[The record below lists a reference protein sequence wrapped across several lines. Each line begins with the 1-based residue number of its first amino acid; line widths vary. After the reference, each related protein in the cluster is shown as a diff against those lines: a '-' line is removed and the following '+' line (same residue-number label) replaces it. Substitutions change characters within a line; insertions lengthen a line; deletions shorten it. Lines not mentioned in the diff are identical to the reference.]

1 MQLWDKLA
9 EYAKNFSSYRTTM
22 DFGDV
27 AEILIIAVLLYYTL
41 VWMKTTRAWILLKG
55 LIVILAFLLLAYFF
69 RMTTILWMA
78 QNVLGFAVTA
88 LIVVLQPELRKA
100 LEELGK
106 KNIISSVLPFDNS
119 HRVNEEF
126 SEKTINEI
134 TKACVEMGKVRTGAL
149 IVIEQKVSLRDY
161 ERTGI
166 DVDGIVTSQLLINI
180 FEHNTPL
187 HDGAVIIQGNR
198 VVSATCYLPLSDN
211 LGLSKELGTRHRAG
225 VGISEI
231 TDSLTIIVSEETGK
245 ISVAYEGE
253 LERNLDADSLR
264 DRMHKILNNPVE
276 EHKNLRIWKGRSRD
290 KKMKKLLTRNLGLK
304 LASLLLAFVLW
315 FLVAQI
321 YDPKDTVTFNNIQ
334 VRLINT
340 ELLDE
345 EGKVYEVLDN
355 SNLVRVT
362 VTGPQS
368 IVKSELRRSDIVA
381 EADMSKLT
389 DINTIAIT
397 YYCENISND
406 SVEIKGNHD
415 SVRLNVED
423 KTSKW
428 IKLESNTIGD
438 VASGYMIGNVTLD
451 QTNIEVTGPK
461 SAISQVDHAGVD
473 INVTDSTTSLSANVD
488 IKLYDADDNELVLES
503 VKKNVDSAYM
513 TVEVLATKEVPVEIE
528 YMGVPEDGYMA
539 TGEVESSVPTVRI
552 AGTVSTLVGISA
564 ITVPEDRMNI
574 TGQSDNL
581 VDIINLKEYL
591 PANVRLADKSF
602 DGKITATV
610 YIEPIVSKDLT
621 VAAENIS
628 VTGVPD
634 GMEAEI
640 TSTAEEYNITVSG
653 LSRDVSILHDSSV
666 TGILNLTQWME
677 DNGVEELTPGTYTIP
692 VTFNLTEDITVTPD
706 INIHIR
712 LKNADADNQ

>member
-1 MQLWDKLA
+1 
-9 EYAKNFSSYRTTM
+9 
-22 DFGDV
+22 
-27 AEILIIAVLLYYTL
+27 
-41 VWMKTTRAWILLKG
+41 
-55 LIVILAFLLLAYFF
+55 
-69 RMTTILWMA
+69 
-78 QNVLGFAVTA
+78 
-88 LIVVLQPELRKA
+88 
-100 LEELGK
+100 
-106 KNIISSVLPFDNS
+106 
-119 HRVNEEF
+119 
-126 SEKTINEI
+126 
-134 TKACVEMGKVRTGAL
+134 
-149 IVIEQKVSLRDY
+149 
-161 ERTGI
+161 
-166 DVDGIVTSQLLINI
+166 
-180 FEHNTPL
+180 
-187 HDGAVIIQGNR
+187 
-198 VVSATCYLPLSDN
+198 
-211 LGLSKELGTRHRAG
+211 
-225 VGISEI
+225 
-231 TDSLTIIVSEETGK
+231 
-245 ISVAYEGE
+245 
-253 LERNLDADSLR
+253 
-264 DRMHKILNNPVE
+264 
-276 EHKNLRIWKGRSRD
+276 
-290 KKMKKLLTRNLGLK
+290 MKKLLTRNLGLK

-428 IKLESNTIGD
+428 IKLESNTMGD

-503 VKKNVDSAYM
+503 VKKNVDSTYM

-692 VTFNLTEDITVTPD
+692 VTFNLAEDITVVPD

-712 LKNADADNQ
+712 LKNADTDNQ

>member
-1 MQLWDKLA
+1 
-9 EYAKNFSSYRTTM
+9 
-22 DFGDV
+22 
-27 AEILIIAVLLYYTL
+27 
-41 VWMKTTRAWILLKG
+41 
-55 LIVILAFLLLAYFF
+55 
-69 RMTTILWMA
+69 
-78 QNVLGFAVTA
+78 
-88 LIVVLQPELRKA
+88 
-100 LEELGK
+100 
-106 KNIISSVLPFDNS
+106 
-119 HRVNEEF
+119 
-126 SEKTINEI
+126 
-134 TKACVEMGKVRTGAL
+134 
-149 IVIEQKVSLRDY
+149 
-161 ERTGI
+161 
-166 DVDGIVTSQLLINI
+166 
-180 FEHNTPL
+180 
-187 HDGAVIIQGNR
+187 
-198 VVSATCYLPLSDN
+198 
-211 LGLSKELGTRHRAG
+211 
-225 VGISEI
+225 
-231 TDSLTIIVSEETGK
+231 
-245 ISVAYEGE
+245 
-253 LERNLDADSLR
+253 
-264 DRMHKILNNPVE
+264 
-276 EHKNLRIWKGRSRD
+276 
-290 KKMKKLLTRNLGLK
+290 MKKALTRNLGLK
-304 LASLLLAFVLW
+304 LASLVLAFVLW

-397 YYCENISND
+397 YYCENVSND

-428 IKLESNTIGD
+428 IKLESNTIGE
-438 VASGYMIGNVTLD
+438 VASGYLIGNVTLD

-473 INVTDSTTSLSANVD
+473 INVTDSTSSLSANVD
-488 IKLYDADDNELVLES
+488 IKLYDTDGNELTLES
-503 VKKNVDSAYM
+503 VKKNVNSAHM

-552 AGTVSTLVGISA
+552 AGTASALVGISA

-574 TGQSDNL
+574 TGQSGDL

-591 PANVRLADKSF
+591 PSNVRLANKSF

-610 YIEPIVSKDLT
+610 YIEPIDTKDLT
-621 VAAENIS
+621 IPADNIS
-628 VTGVPD
+628 ITGVPD
-634 GMEAEI
+634 GMEAEV

-653 LSRDVSILHDSSV
+653 LTRDVSILRDSSV
-666 TGILNLTQWME
+666 TGVLDLNQWME
-677 DNGVEELTPGTYTIP
+677 DNGLEELTPGNYTIP
-692 VTFNLTEDITVTPD
+692 VTFNLSEDITVDTD
-706 INIHIR
+706 VNIHIR
-712 LKNADADNQ
+712 LKNADSST

>member
-1 MQLWDKLA
+1 
-9 EYAKNFSSYRTTM
+9 
-22 DFGDV
+22 
-27 AEILIIAVLLYYTL
+27 
-41 VWMKTTRAWILLKG
+41 
-55 LIVILAFLLLAYFF
+55 
-69 RMTTILWMA
+69 
-78 QNVLGFAVTA
+78 
-88 LIVVLQPELRKA
+88 
-100 LEELGK
+100 
-106 KNIISSVLPFDNS
+106 
-119 HRVNEEF
+119 
-126 SEKTINEI
+126 
-134 TKACVEMGKVRTGAL
+134 
-149 IVIEQKVSLRDY
+149 
-161 ERTGI
+161 
-166 DVDGIVTSQLLINI
+166 
-180 FEHNTPL
+180 
-187 HDGAVIIQGNR
+187 
-198 VVSATCYLPLSDN
+198 
-211 LGLSKELGTRHRAG
+211 
-225 VGISEI
+225 
-231 TDSLTIIVSEETGK
+231 
-245 ISVAYEGE
+245 
-253 LERNLDADSLR
+253 
-264 DRMHKILNNPVE
+264 
-276 EHKNLRIWKGRSRD
+276 
-290 KKMKKLLTRNLGLK
+290 MKKLLTRNLGLK

-692 VTFNLTEDITVTPD
+692 VTFNLAEDITVVPD

-712 LKNADADNQ
+712 LKNADTDNQ

>member
-1 MQLWDKLA
+1 
-9 EYAKNFSSYRTTM
+9 
-22 DFGDV
+22 
-27 AEILIIAVLLYYTL
+27 
-41 VWMKTTRAWILLKG
+41 
-55 LIVILAFLLLAYFF
+55 
-69 RMTTILWMA
+69 
-78 QNVLGFAVTA
+78 
-88 LIVVLQPELRKA
+88 
-100 LEELGK
+100 
-106 KNIISSVLPFDNS
+106 
-119 HRVNEEF
+119 
-126 SEKTINEI
+126 
-134 TKACVEMGKVRTGAL
+134 
-149 IVIEQKVSLRDY
+149 
-161 ERTGI
+161 
-166 DVDGIVTSQLLINI
+166 
-180 FEHNTPL
+180 
-187 HDGAVIIQGNR
+187 
-198 VVSATCYLPLSDN
+198 
-211 LGLSKELGTRHRAG
+211 
-225 VGISEI
+225 
-231 TDSLTIIVSEETGK
+231 
-245 ISVAYEGE
+245 
-253 LERNLDADSLR
+253 
-264 DRMHKILNNPVE
+264 
-276 EHKNLRIWKGRSRD
+276 
-290 KKMKKLLTRNLGLK
+290 MKKLLTRNLGLK

-552 AGTVSTLVGISA
+552 AGNVSTLVGISA

-677 DNGVEELTPGTYTIP
+677 DNGVEELTPGNYTIP
-692 VTFNLTEDITVTPD
+692 ITFNLAEDITVTPD

-712 LKNADADNQ
+712 LKNADTDNQ

>member
-1 MQLWDKLA
+1 
-9 EYAKNFSSYRTTM
+9 
-22 DFGDV
+22 
-27 AEILIIAVLLYYTL
+27 
-41 VWMKTTRAWILLKG
+41 
-55 LIVILAFLLLAYFF
+55 
-69 RMTTILWMA
+69 
-78 QNVLGFAVTA
+78 
-88 LIVVLQPELRKA
+88 
-100 LEELGK
+100 
-106 KNIISSVLPFDNS
+106 
-119 HRVNEEF
+119 
-126 SEKTINEI
+126 
-134 TKACVEMGKVRTGAL
+134 
-149 IVIEQKVSLRDY
+149 
-161 ERTGI
+161 
-166 DVDGIVTSQLLINI
+166 
-180 FEHNTPL
+180 
-187 HDGAVIIQGNR
+187 
-198 VVSATCYLPLSDN
+198 
-211 LGLSKELGTRHRAG
+211 
-225 VGISEI
+225 
-231 TDSLTIIVSEETGK
+231 
-245 ISVAYEGE
+245 
-253 LERNLDADSLR
+253 
-264 DRMHKILNNPVE
+264 
-276 EHKNLRIWKGRSRD
+276 
-290 KKMKKLLTRNLGLK
+290 MKKALTRNLGLK
-304 LASLLLAFVLW
+304 LASLVLAFVLW

-397 YYCENISND
+397 YYCENVSND

-428 IKLESNTIGD
+428 IKLESNTIGE
-438 VASGYMIGNVTLD
+438 VASGYLIGNVTLD

-473 INVTDSTTSLSANVD
+473 INVTDSTSSLSANVD
-488 IKLYDADDNELVLES
+488 IKLYDADDNELTLES
-503 VKKNVDSAYM
+503 VKKNVNSAHM

-552 AGTVSTLVGISA
+552 AGTASALVGISA

-574 TGQSDNL
+574 TGQSSDL

-591 PANVRLADKSF
+591 PSNVRLANKSF

-610 YIEPIVSKDLT
+610 YIEPIDTRDLT
-621 VAAENIS
+621 IPADNIS
-628 VTGVPD
+628 ITGVPD
-634 GMEAEI
+634 GMEAEV

-653 LSRDVSILHDSSV
+653 LTRDVSILRDSSV
-666 TGILNLTQWME
+666 TGVLDLNQWME
-677 DNGVEELTPGTYTIP
+677 DNGLEELTPGNYTIP
-692 VTFNLTEDITVTPD
+692 VTFNLSEDITVDTD
-706 INIHIR
+706 VNIHIR
-712 LKNADADNQ
+712 LKNADSST

>member
-1 MQLWDKLA
+1 
-9 EYAKNFSSYRTTM
+9 
-22 DFGDV
+22 
-27 AEILIIAVLLYYTL
+27 
-41 VWMKTTRAWILLKG
+41 
-55 LIVILAFLLLAYFF
+55 
-69 RMTTILWMA
+69 
-78 QNVLGFAVTA
+78 
-88 LIVVLQPELRKA
+88 
-100 LEELGK
+100 
-106 KNIISSVLPFDNS
+106 
-119 HRVNEEF
+119 
-126 SEKTINEI
+126 
-134 TKACVEMGKVRTGAL
+134 
-149 IVIEQKVSLRDY
+149 
-161 ERTGI
+161 
-166 DVDGIVTSQLLINI
+166 
-180 FEHNTPL
+180 
-187 HDGAVIIQGNR
+187 
-198 VVSATCYLPLSDN
+198 
-211 LGLSKELGTRHRAG
+211 
-225 VGISEI
+225 
-231 TDSLTIIVSEETGK
+231 
-245 ISVAYEGE
+245 
-253 LERNLDADSLR
+253 
-264 DRMHKILNNPVE
+264 
-276 EHKNLRIWKGRSRD
+276 
-290 KKMKKLLTRNLGLK
+290 MKKLLTRNLGLK
-304 LASLLLAFVLW
+304 LASLVLAFVLW

-334 VRLINT
+334 VRLVNT
-340 ELLDE
+340 ELLEE

-610 YIEPIVSKDLT
+610 YIEPIVSKDLM

-692 VTFNLTEDITVTPD
+692 VTFNLAEDITVTPD

-712 LKNADADNQ
+712 LKNADTDNQ

>member
-1 MQLWDKLA
+1 
-9 EYAKNFSSYRTTM
+9 
-22 DFGDV
+22 
-27 AEILIIAVLLYYTL
+27 
-41 VWMKTTRAWILLKG
+41 
-55 LIVILAFLLLAYFF
+55 
-69 RMTTILWMA
+69 
-78 QNVLGFAVTA
+78 
-88 LIVVLQPELRKA
+88 
-100 LEELGK
+100 
-106 KNIISSVLPFDNS
+106 
-119 HRVNEEF
+119 
-126 SEKTINEI
+126 
-134 TKACVEMGKVRTGAL
+134 
-149 IVIEQKVSLRDY
+149 
-161 ERTGI
+161 
-166 DVDGIVTSQLLINI
+166 
-180 FEHNTPL
+180 
-187 HDGAVIIQGNR
+187 
-198 VVSATCYLPLSDN
+198 
-211 LGLSKELGTRHRAG
+211 
-225 VGISEI
+225 
-231 TDSLTIIVSEETGK
+231 
-245 ISVAYEGE
+245 
-253 LERNLDADSLR
+253 
-264 DRMHKILNNPVE
+264 
-276 EHKNLRIWKGRSRD
+276 
-290 KKMKKLLTRNLGLK
+290 MKKLLTRNLGLK

-340 ELLDE
+340 ELLEE

-677 DNGVEELTPGTYTIP
+677 DNGVEELTPGNYTIP
-692 VTFNLTEDITVTPD
+692 ITFNLAEDITVTPD

-712 LKNADADNQ
+712 LKNADTDNQ

>member
-1 MQLWDKLA
+1 
-9 EYAKNFSSYRTTM
+9 
-22 DFGDV
+22 
-27 AEILIIAVLLYYTL
+27 
-41 VWMKTTRAWILLKG
+41 
-55 LIVILAFLLLAYFF
+55 
-69 RMTTILWMA
+69 
-78 QNVLGFAVTA
+78 
-88 LIVVLQPELRKA
+88 
-100 LEELGK
+100 
-106 KNIISSVLPFDNS
+106 
-119 HRVNEEF
+119 
-126 SEKTINEI
+126 
-134 TKACVEMGKVRTGAL
+134 
-149 IVIEQKVSLRDY
+149 
-161 ERTGI
+161 
-166 DVDGIVTSQLLINI
+166 
-180 FEHNTPL
+180 
-187 HDGAVIIQGNR
+187 
-198 VVSATCYLPLSDN
+198 
-211 LGLSKELGTRHRAG
+211 
-225 VGISEI
+225 
-231 TDSLTIIVSEETGK
+231 
-245 ISVAYEGE
+245 
-253 LERNLDADSLR
+253 
-264 DRMHKILNNPVE
+264 
-276 EHKNLRIWKGRSRD
+276 
-290 KKMKKLLTRNLGLK
+290 MKKALTRNLGLK
-304 LASLLLAFVLW
+304 LASLVLAFVLW

-397 YYCENISND
+397 YYCENVSND

-428 IKLESNTIGD
+428 IKLESNTIGE

-473 INVTDSTTSLSANVD
+473 INVTDSTSSLSANVD
-488 IKLYDADDNELVLES
+488 IKLYDADGNELTLES
-503 VKKNVDSAYM
+503 VKKNVNSAHM

-552 AGTVSTLVGISA
+552 AGTASALVGISA
-564 ITVPEDRMNI
+564 ITVPEERMNI
-574 TGQSDNL
+574 TGQSGDL

-591 PANVRLADKSF
+591 PSNVRLADKSF

-610 YIEPIVSKDLT
+610 YIEPIDTKDLT
-621 VAAENIS
+621 IPADNIS
-628 VTGVPD
+628 ITGVPD
-634 GMEAEI
+634 DMEAEI

-653 LSRDVSILHDSSV
+653 LSRDVSILRDSSV
-666 TGILNLTQWME
+666 TGVLDLNQWME
-677 DNGVEELTPGTYTIP
+677 NNGLEELTPGNYTIP
-692 VTFNLTEDITVTPD
+692 VTFNLSEDITVDTD
-706 INIHIR
+706 VNIHIR
-712 LKNADADNQ
+712 LKNADSST

>member
-1 MQLWDKLA
+1 
-9 EYAKNFSSYRTTM
+9 
-22 DFGDV
+22 
-27 AEILIIAVLLYYTL
+27 
-41 VWMKTTRAWILLKG
+41 
-55 LIVILAFLLLAYFF
+55 
-69 RMTTILWMA
+69 
-78 QNVLGFAVTA
+78 
-88 LIVVLQPELRKA
+88 
-100 LEELGK
+100 
-106 KNIISSVLPFDNS
+106 
-119 HRVNEEF
+119 
-126 SEKTINEI
+126 
-134 TKACVEMGKVRTGAL
+134 
-149 IVIEQKVSLRDY
+149 
-161 ERTGI
+161 
-166 DVDGIVTSQLLINI
+166 
-180 FEHNTPL
+180 
-187 HDGAVIIQGNR
+187 
-198 VVSATCYLPLSDN
+198 
-211 LGLSKELGTRHRAG
+211 
-225 VGISEI
+225 
-231 TDSLTIIVSEETGK
+231 
-245 ISVAYEGE
+245 
-253 LERNLDADSLR
+253 
-264 DRMHKILNNPVE
+264 
-276 EHKNLRIWKGRSRD
+276 
-290 KKMKKLLTRNLGLK
+290 MKKALTRNLGLK
-304 LASLLLAFVLW
+304 LASLVLAFVLW

-397 YYCENISND
+397 YYCENVSND

-415 SVRLNVED
+415 SVRLSVED

-428 IKLESNTIGD
+428 IKLESNTIGE
-438 VASGYMIGNVTLD
+438 VAAGYMIGNVTLD

-473 INVTDSTTSLSANVD
+473 INVTDSTSSLSANVD
-488 IKLYDADDNELVLES
+488 IKLYDADGNELTLES
-503 VKKNVDSAYM
+503 VKKNVNSAHM

-552 AGTVSTLVGISA
+552 AGTASALVGISA

-574 TGQSDNL
+574 TGQSDDL

-591 PANVRLADKSF
+591 PSNVRLADKSF

-610 YIEPIVSKDLT
+610 YIEPIDTKDLT
-621 VAAENIS
+621 IPADNIS
-628 VTGVPD
+628 ITGVPD
-634 GMEAEI
+634 GMEAEV

-653 LSRDVSILHDSSV
+653 LTRDVSILRDSSV
-666 TGILNLTQWME
+666 TGVLDLNQWME
-677 DNGVEELTPGTYTIP
+677 DNGLEELTPGNYTIP
-692 VTFNLTEDITVTPD
+692 VTFNLSEDITVDTD
-706 INIHIR
+706 VNIHIR
-712 LKNADADNQ
+712 LKNADSST

>member
-1 MQLWDKLA
+1 
-9 EYAKNFSSYRTTM
+9 
-22 DFGDV
+22 
-27 AEILIIAVLLYYTL
+27 
-41 VWMKTTRAWILLKG
+41 
-55 LIVILAFLLLAYFF
+55 
-69 RMTTILWMA
+69 
-78 QNVLGFAVTA
+78 
-88 LIVVLQPELRKA
+88 
-100 LEELGK
+100 
-106 KNIISSVLPFDNS
+106 
-119 HRVNEEF
+119 
-126 SEKTINEI
+126 
-134 TKACVEMGKVRTGAL
+134 
-149 IVIEQKVSLRDY
+149 
-161 ERTGI
+161 
-166 DVDGIVTSQLLINI
+166 
-180 FEHNTPL
+180 
-187 HDGAVIIQGNR
+187 
-198 VVSATCYLPLSDN
+198 
-211 LGLSKELGTRHRAG
+211 
-225 VGISEI
+225 
-231 TDSLTIIVSEETGK
+231 
-245 ISVAYEGE
+245 
-253 LERNLDADSLR
+253 
-264 DRMHKILNNPVE
+264 
-276 EHKNLRIWKGRSRD
+276 
-290 KKMKKLLTRNLGLK
+290 MKKLLTRNLGLK

-428 IKLESNTIGD
+428 IKLESNTIGN
-438 VASGYMIGNVTLD
+438 VASGYMIGNVSLD

-473 INVTDSTTSLSANVD
+473 INVTDSTSSLSANVD
-488 IKLYDADDNELVLES
+488 IKLYDADDNELTLES
-503 VKKNVDSAYM
+503 VKKNVDSAHM
-513 TVEVLATKEVPVEIE
+513 TVEVLAMKEVPVEIE

-552 AGTVSTLVGISA
+552 AGNASTLVGISA

-574 TGQSDNL
+574 TGQTDNL

-591 PANVRLADKSF
+591 PSNVRLADKSF

-653 LSRDVSILHDSSV
+653 LSRDVSILRDSSV

-692 VTFNLTEDITVTPD
+692 VTFNLAEDITVVPD

-712 LKNADADNQ
+712 LKNADTDNQ

>member
-1 MQLWDKLA
+1 
-9 EYAKNFSSYRTTM
+9 
-22 DFGDV
+22 
-27 AEILIIAVLLYYTL
+27 
-41 VWMKTTRAWILLKG
+41 
-55 LIVILAFLLLAYFF
+55 
-69 RMTTILWMA
+69 
-78 QNVLGFAVTA
+78 
-88 LIVVLQPELRKA
+88 
-100 LEELGK
+100 
-106 KNIISSVLPFDNS
+106 
-119 HRVNEEF
+119 
-126 SEKTINEI
+126 
-134 TKACVEMGKVRTGAL
+134 
-149 IVIEQKVSLRDY
+149 
-161 ERTGI
+161 
-166 DVDGIVTSQLLINI
+166 
-180 FEHNTPL
+180 
-187 HDGAVIIQGNR
+187 
-198 VVSATCYLPLSDN
+198 
-211 LGLSKELGTRHRAG
+211 
-225 VGISEI
+225 
-231 TDSLTIIVSEETGK
+231 
-245 ISVAYEGE
+245 
-253 LERNLDADSLR
+253 
-264 DRMHKILNNPVE
+264 
-276 EHKNLRIWKGRSRD
+276 
-290 KKMKKLLTRNLGLK
+290 MKKLLTRNLGLK

-692 VTFNLTEDITVTPD
+692 ITFNLAENITVTPD

-712 LKNADADNQ
+712 LKNADTDNQ

>member
-1 MQLWDKLA
+1 
-9 EYAKNFSSYRTTM
+9 
-22 DFGDV
+22 
-27 AEILIIAVLLYYTL
+27 
-41 VWMKTTRAWILLKG
+41 
-55 LIVILAFLLLAYFF
+55 
-69 RMTTILWMA
+69 
-78 QNVLGFAVTA
+78 
-88 LIVVLQPELRKA
+88 
-100 LEELGK
+100 
-106 KNIISSVLPFDNS
+106 
-119 HRVNEEF
+119 
-126 SEKTINEI
+126 
-134 TKACVEMGKVRTGAL
+134 
-149 IVIEQKVSLRDY
+149 
-161 ERTGI
+161 
-166 DVDGIVTSQLLINI
+166 
-180 FEHNTPL
+180 
-187 HDGAVIIQGNR
+187 
-198 VVSATCYLPLSDN
+198 
-211 LGLSKELGTRHRAG
+211 
-225 VGISEI
+225 
-231 TDSLTIIVSEETGK
+231 
-245 ISVAYEGE
+245 
-253 LERNLDADSLR
+253 
-264 DRMHKILNNPVE
+264 
-276 EHKNLRIWKGRSRD
+276 
-290 KKMKKLLTRNLGLK
+290 MKKLLTRNLGLK

-574 TGQSDNL
+574 TGQADNL

-591 PANVRLADKSF
+591 PSNVRLADKSF

-692 VTFNLTEDITVTPD
+692 VTFNLAEDITVVPD

-712 LKNADADNQ
+712 LKNADTDNQ

>member
-1 MQLWDKLA
+1 
-9 EYAKNFSSYRTTM
+9 
-22 DFGDV
+22 
-27 AEILIIAVLLYYTL
+27 
-41 VWMKTTRAWILLKG
+41 
-55 LIVILAFLLLAYFF
+55 
-69 RMTTILWMA
+69 
-78 QNVLGFAVTA
+78 
-88 LIVVLQPELRKA
+88 
-100 LEELGK
+100 
-106 KNIISSVLPFDNS
+106 
-119 HRVNEEF
+119 
-126 SEKTINEI
+126 
-134 TKACVEMGKVRTGAL
+134 
-149 IVIEQKVSLRDY
+149 
-161 ERTGI
+161 
-166 DVDGIVTSQLLINI
+166 
-180 FEHNTPL
+180 
-187 HDGAVIIQGNR
+187 
-198 VVSATCYLPLSDN
+198 
-211 LGLSKELGTRHRAG
+211 
-225 VGISEI
+225 
-231 TDSLTIIVSEETGK
+231 
-245 ISVAYEGE
+245 
-253 LERNLDADSLR
+253 
-264 DRMHKILNNPVE
+264 
-276 EHKNLRIWKGRSRD
+276 
-290 KKMKKLLTRNLGLK
+290 MKKLLTRNLGLK

-428 IKLESNTIGD
+428 IKLGSNTIGD

-488 IKLYDADDNELVLES
+488 IKLYDADDNELTLES

-692 VTFNLTEDITVTPD
+692 VTFNLAEDITVVPD

-712 LKNADADNQ
+712 LKNADTDNQ

>member
-1 MQLWDKLA
+1 
-9 EYAKNFSSYRTTM
+9 
-22 DFGDV
+22 
-27 AEILIIAVLLYYTL
+27 
-41 VWMKTTRAWILLKG
+41 
-55 LIVILAFLLLAYFF
+55 
-69 RMTTILWMA
+69 
-78 QNVLGFAVTA
+78 
-88 LIVVLQPELRKA
+88 
-100 LEELGK
+100 
-106 KNIISSVLPFDNS
+106 
-119 HRVNEEF
+119 
-126 SEKTINEI
+126 
-134 TKACVEMGKVRTGAL
+134 
-149 IVIEQKVSLRDY
+149 
-161 ERTGI
+161 
-166 DVDGIVTSQLLINI
+166 
-180 FEHNTPL
+180 
-187 HDGAVIIQGNR
+187 
-198 VVSATCYLPLSDN
+198 
-211 LGLSKELGTRHRAG
+211 
-225 VGISEI
+225 
-231 TDSLTIIVSEETGK
+231 
-245 ISVAYEGE
+245 
-253 LERNLDADSLR
+253 
-264 DRMHKILNNPVE
+264 
-276 EHKNLRIWKGRSRD
+276 
-290 KKMKKLLTRNLGLK
+290 MKKLLTRNLGLK

-513 TVEVLATKEVPVEIE
+513 TVEVLSTKEVPVEIE

-574 TGQSDNL
+574 TGQTDNL

-591 PANVRLADKSF
+591 PSNVRLADKSF

-692 VTFNLTEDITVTPD
+692 VTFNLAEDITVVPD

-712 LKNADADNQ
+712 LKNADTNNQ

>member
-1 MQLWDKLA
+1 
-9 EYAKNFSSYRTTM
+9 
-22 DFGDV
+22 
-27 AEILIIAVLLYYTL
+27 
-41 VWMKTTRAWILLKG
+41 
-55 LIVILAFLLLAYFF
+55 
-69 RMTTILWMA
+69 
-78 QNVLGFAVTA
+78 
-88 LIVVLQPELRKA
+88 
-100 LEELGK
+100 
-106 KNIISSVLPFDNS
+106 
-119 HRVNEEF
+119 
-126 SEKTINEI
+126 
-134 TKACVEMGKVRTGAL
+134 
-149 IVIEQKVSLRDY
+149 
-161 ERTGI
+161 
-166 DVDGIVTSQLLINI
+166 
-180 FEHNTPL
+180 
-187 HDGAVIIQGNR
+187 
-198 VVSATCYLPLSDN
+198 
-211 LGLSKELGTRHRAG
+211 
-225 VGISEI
+225 
-231 TDSLTIIVSEETGK
+231 
-245 ISVAYEGE
+245 
-253 LERNLDADSLR
+253 
-264 DRMHKILNNPVE
+264 
-276 EHKNLRIWKGRSRD
+276 
-290 KKMKKLLTRNLGLK
+290 MKKALTRNLGLK
-304 LASLLLAFVLW
+304 LASLVLAFVLW

-397 YYCENISND
+397 YYCENVSND

-428 IKLESNTIGD
+428 IKLESNTIGE

-473 INVTDSTTSLSANVD
+473 INVTDSTSSLSANVD
-488 IKLYDADDNELVLES
+488 IKLYDADGNELTLES
-503 VKKNVDSAYM
+503 VKKNVNSAHM
-513 TVEVLATKEVPVEIE
+513 TVEVLATKEVSVEIE

-552 AGTVSTLVGISA
+552 AGTASALVGISA
-564 ITVPEDRMNI
+564 ITVPEERMNI
-574 TGQSDNL
+574 TGQSGDL

-591 PANVRLADKSF
+591 PSNVRLANKSF

-610 YIEPIVSKDLT
+610 YIEPIDTKDLT
-621 VAAENIS
+621 IPADNIS
-628 VTGVPD
+628 ITGVPD
-634 GMEAEI
+634 GMEAEV

-653 LSRDVSILHDSSV
+653 LTRDVSILRDSSV
-666 TGILNLTQWME
+666 TGVLDLNQWME
-677 DNGVEELTPGTYTIP
+677 DNGLEELTPGNYTIP
-692 VTFNLTEDITVTPD
+692 VTFNLSEDITVDTD
-706 INIHIR
+706 VNIHIR
-712 LKNADADNQ
+712 LKNADSST

>member
-1 MQLWDKLA
+1 
-9 EYAKNFSSYRTTM
+9 
-22 DFGDV
+22 
-27 AEILIIAVLLYYTL
+27 
-41 VWMKTTRAWILLKG
+41 
-55 LIVILAFLLLAYFF
+55 
-69 RMTTILWMA
+69 
-78 QNVLGFAVTA
+78 
-88 LIVVLQPELRKA
+88 
-100 LEELGK
+100 
-106 KNIISSVLPFDNS
+106 
-119 HRVNEEF
+119 
-126 SEKTINEI
+126 
-134 TKACVEMGKVRTGAL
+134 
-149 IVIEQKVSLRDY
+149 
-161 ERTGI
+161 
-166 DVDGIVTSQLLINI
+166 
-180 FEHNTPL
+180 
-187 HDGAVIIQGNR
+187 
-198 VVSATCYLPLSDN
+198 
-211 LGLSKELGTRHRAG
+211 
-225 VGISEI
+225 
-231 TDSLTIIVSEETGK
+231 
-245 ISVAYEGE
+245 
-253 LERNLDADSLR
+253 
-264 DRMHKILNNPVE
+264 
-276 EHKNLRIWKGRSRD
+276 
-290 KKMKKLLTRNLGLK
+290 MKKLLTRNLGLK

-438 VASGYMIGNVTLD
+438 VASGYMSGNVTLD

-692 VTFNLTEDITVTPD
+692 VTFNLAEDITVVPD

-712 LKNADADNQ
+712 LKNADTDNQ

>member
-1 MQLWDKLA
+1 
-9 EYAKNFSSYRTTM
+9 
-22 DFGDV
+22 
-27 AEILIIAVLLYYTL
+27 
-41 VWMKTTRAWILLKG
+41 
-55 LIVILAFLLLAYFF
+55 
-69 RMTTILWMA
+69 
-78 QNVLGFAVTA
+78 
-88 LIVVLQPELRKA
+88 
-100 LEELGK
+100 
-106 KNIISSVLPFDNS
+106 
-119 HRVNEEF
+119 
-126 SEKTINEI
+126 
-134 TKACVEMGKVRTGAL
+134 
-149 IVIEQKVSLRDY
+149 
-161 ERTGI
+161 
-166 DVDGIVTSQLLINI
+166 
-180 FEHNTPL
+180 
-187 HDGAVIIQGNR
+187 
-198 VVSATCYLPLSDN
+198 
-211 LGLSKELGTRHRAG
+211 
-225 VGISEI
+225 
-231 TDSLTIIVSEETGK
+231 
-245 ISVAYEGE
+245 
-253 LERNLDADSLR
+253 
-264 DRMHKILNNPVE
+264 
-276 EHKNLRIWKGRSRD
+276 
-290 KKMKKLLTRNLGLK
+290 MKKALTRNLGLK
-304 LASLLLAFVLW
+304 LASLVLAFVLW

-397 YYCENISND
+397 YYCENVSND

-415 SVRLNVED
+415 SVRLSVED

-428 IKLESNTIGD
+428 IKLESNTIGE

-473 INVTDSTTSLSANVD
+473 INVTDSTSSLSANVD
-488 IKLYDADDNELVLES
+488 IKLYDADGNELTLES
-503 VKKNVDSAYM
+503 VKKNVNSAHM

-552 AGTVSTLVGISA
+552 AGTASALVGISA

-574 TGQSDNL
+574 TGQSSDL

-591 PANVRLADKSF
+591 PSNVRLANKSF

-610 YIEPIVSKDLT
+610 YIEPIDTKDLT
-621 VAAENIS
+621 IPADNIS
-628 VTGVPD
+628 ITGVPD
-634 GMEAEI
+634 GMEAEV

-653 LSRDVSILHDSSV
+653 LTRDVSILRDSSV
-666 TGILNLTQWME
+666 TGVLDLNRWME
-677 DNGVEELTPGTYTIP
+677 DNGLEELTPGNYTIP
-692 VTFNLTEDITVTPD
+692 VTFNLSEDITVDTD
-706 INIHIR
+706 VNIHIR
-712 LKNADADNQ
+712 LKNADSST

>member
-1 MQLWDKLA
+1 
-9 EYAKNFSSYRTTM
+9 
-22 DFGDV
+22 
-27 AEILIIAVLLYYTL
+27 
-41 VWMKTTRAWILLKG
+41 
-55 LIVILAFLLLAYFF
+55 
-69 RMTTILWMA
+69 
-78 QNVLGFAVTA
+78 
-88 LIVVLQPELRKA
+88 
-100 LEELGK
+100 
-106 KNIISSVLPFDNS
+106 
-119 HRVNEEF
+119 
-126 SEKTINEI
+126 
-134 TKACVEMGKVRTGAL
+134 
-149 IVIEQKVSLRDY
+149 
-161 ERTGI
+161 
-166 DVDGIVTSQLLINI
+166 
-180 FEHNTPL
+180 
-187 HDGAVIIQGNR
+187 
-198 VVSATCYLPLSDN
+198 
-211 LGLSKELGTRHRAG
+211 
-225 VGISEI
+225 
-231 TDSLTIIVSEETGK
+231 
-245 ISVAYEGE
+245 
-253 LERNLDADSLR
+253 
-264 DRMHKILNNPVE
+264 
-276 EHKNLRIWKGRSRD
+276 
-290 KKMKKLLTRNLGLK
+290 MKKALTRNLGLK
-304 LASLLLAFVLW
+304 LASLVLAFVLW

-397 YYCENISND
+397 YYCENVSND

-415 SVRLNVED
+415 SVRLSVED

-428 IKLESNTIGD
+428 IKLESNTIGE

-473 INVTDSTTSLSANVD
+473 INVTDSTSSLSANVD
-488 IKLYDADDNELVLES
+488 IKLYDADGNELTLES
-503 VKKNVDSAYM
+503 VKKNVNSAHM

-552 AGTVSTLVGISA
+552 AGTASALVGISA
-564 ITVPEDRMNI
+564 ITVPEERMNI
-574 TGQSDNL
+574 TGQSSDL

-591 PANVRLADKSF
+591 PSNVRLANKSF

-610 YIEPIVSKDLT
+610 YIEPIDTKDLT
-621 VAAENIS
+621 IPADNIS
-628 VTGVPD
+628 ITGVPD
-634 GMEAEI
+634 GMEAEV

-653 LSRDVSILHDSSV
+653 LTRNVSILRDSSV
-666 TGILNLTQWME
+666 TGVLDLNQWME
-677 DNGVEELTPGTYTIP
+677 DNGLEELTPGNYTIP
-692 VTFNLTEDITVTPD
+692 VTFNLSEDITVDTD
-706 INIHIR
+706 VNIHIR
-712 LKNADADNQ
+712 LKNADSST

>member
-1 MQLWDKLA
+1 
-9 EYAKNFSSYRTTM
+9 
-22 DFGDV
+22 
-27 AEILIIAVLLYYTL
+27 
-41 VWMKTTRAWILLKG
+41 MK
-55 LIVILAFLLLAYFF
+55 
-69 RMTTILWMA
+69 
-78 QNVLGFAVTA
+78 
-88 LIVVLQPELRKA
+88 KA
-100 LEELGK
+100 LT
-106 KNIISSVLPFDNS
+106 
-119 HRVNEEF
+119 H
-126 SEKTINEI
+126 
-134 TKACVEMGKVRTGAL
+134 
-149 IVIEQKVSLRDY
+149 
-161 ERTGI
+161 
-166 DVDGIVTSQLLINI
+166 
-180 FEHNTPL
+180 
-187 HDGAVIIQGNR
+187 
-198 VVSATCYLPLSDN
+198 
-211 LGLSKELGTRHRAG
+211 
-225 VGISEI
+225 
-231 TDSLTIIVSEETGK
+231 
-245 ISVAYEGE
+245 
-253 LERNLDADSLR
+253 
-264 DRMHKILNNPVE
+264 
-276 EHKNLRIWKGRSRD
+276 
-290 KKMKKLLTRNLGLK
+290 NLGLK
-304 LASLLLAFVLW
+304 LASLVLAFVLW

-397 YYCENISND
+397 YYCENVSND

-415 SVRLNVED
+415 SVRLSVED

-428 IKLESNTIGD
+428 IKLESNTIGE

-473 INVTDSTTSLSANVD
+473 INVTDSTSSLSANVD
-488 IKLYDADDNELVLES
+488 IKLYDADGNELTLES
-503 VKKNVDSAYM
+503 VKKNVNSAHM

-552 AGTVSTLVGISA
+552 AGTASALVGISA
-564 ITVPEDRMNI
+564 ITVPEERMNI
-574 TGQSDNL
+574 TGQSDDL

-591 PANVRLADKSF
+591 PSNVRLANKSF

-610 YIEPIVSKDLT
+610 YIEPIDTKDLT
-621 VAAENIS
+621 IPADNIS
-628 VTGVPD
+628 ITGVPD
-634 GMEAEI
+634 GMEAEV

-653 LSRDVSILHDSSV
+653 LTRDVSILRDSSV
-666 TGILNLTQWME
+666 TGVLDLNRWME
-677 DNGVEELTPGTYTIP
+677 DNGLEELTPGNYTIP
-692 VTFNLTEDITVTPD
+692 VTFNLSEDITIDTDV
-706 INIHIR
+706 NIHIR
-712 LKNADADNQ
+712 LKNADSST

>member
-1 MQLWDKLA
+1 
-9 EYAKNFSSYRTTM
+9 
-22 DFGDV
+22 
-27 AEILIIAVLLYYTL
+27 
-41 VWMKTTRAWILLKG
+41 
-55 LIVILAFLLLAYFF
+55 
-69 RMTTILWMA
+69 
-78 QNVLGFAVTA
+78 
-88 LIVVLQPELRKA
+88 
-100 LEELGK
+100 
-106 KNIISSVLPFDNS
+106 
-119 HRVNEEF
+119 
-126 SEKTINEI
+126 
-134 TKACVEMGKVRTGAL
+134 
-149 IVIEQKVSLRDY
+149 
-161 ERTGI
+161 
-166 DVDGIVTSQLLINI
+166 
-180 FEHNTPL
+180 
-187 HDGAVIIQGNR
+187 
-198 VVSATCYLPLSDN
+198 
-211 LGLSKELGTRHRAG
+211 
-225 VGISEI
+225 
-231 TDSLTIIVSEETGK
+231 
-245 ISVAYEGE
+245 
-253 LERNLDADSLR
+253 
-264 DRMHKILNNPVE
+264 
-276 EHKNLRIWKGRSRD
+276 
-290 KKMKKLLTRNLGLK
+290 MKKSLTRNLGLK

-488 IKLYDADDNELVLES
+488 IKLYDADDNELTLES

-653 LSRDVSILHDSSV
+653 LSRDISILHDSSV

-692 VTFNLTEDITVTPD
+692 VTFNLAEDITVVPD

-712 LKNADADNQ
+712 LKNADTDNQ

>member
-1 MQLWDKLA
+1 
-9 EYAKNFSSYRTTM
+9 
-22 DFGDV
+22 
-27 AEILIIAVLLYYTL
+27 
-41 VWMKTTRAWILLKG
+41 
-55 LIVILAFLLLAYFF
+55 
-69 RMTTILWMA
+69 
-78 QNVLGFAVTA
+78 
-88 LIVVLQPELRKA
+88 
-100 LEELGK
+100 
-106 KNIISSVLPFDNS
+106 
-119 HRVNEEF
+119 
-126 SEKTINEI
+126 
-134 TKACVEMGKVRTGAL
+134 
-149 IVIEQKVSLRDY
+149 
-161 ERTGI
+161 
-166 DVDGIVTSQLLINI
+166 
-180 FEHNTPL
+180 
-187 HDGAVIIQGNR
+187 
-198 VVSATCYLPLSDN
+198 
-211 LGLSKELGTRHRAG
+211 
-225 VGISEI
+225 
-231 TDSLTIIVSEETGK
+231 
-245 ISVAYEGE
+245 
-253 LERNLDADSLR
+253 
-264 DRMHKILNNPVE
+264 
-276 EHKNLRIWKGRSRD
+276 
-290 KKMKKLLTRNLGLK
+290 MKKLLTRNLGLK

-610 YIEPIVSKDLT
+610 YIEPLVSKDLT

-692 VTFNLTEDITVTPD
+692 VTFNLAEDITVVPD

-712 LKNADADNQ
+712 LKNADTDNQ

>member
-1 MQLWDKLA
+1 
-9 EYAKNFSSYRTTM
+9 
-22 DFGDV
+22 
-27 AEILIIAVLLYYTL
+27 
-41 VWMKTTRAWILLKG
+41 
-55 LIVILAFLLLAYFF
+55 
-69 RMTTILWMA
+69 
-78 QNVLGFAVTA
+78 
-88 LIVVLQPELRKA
+88 
-100 LEELGK
+100 
-106 KNIISSVLPFDNS
+106 
-119 HRVNEEF
+119 
-126 SEKTINEI
+126 
-134 TKACVEMGKVRTGAL
+134 
-149 IVIEQKVSLRDY
+149 
-161 ERTGI
+161 
-166 DVDGIVTSQLLINI
+166 
-180 FEHNTPL
+180 
-187 HDGAVIIQGNR
+187 
-198 VVSATCYLPLSDN
+198 
-211 LGLSKELGTRHRAG
+211 
-225 VGISEI
+225 
-231 TDSLTIIVSEETGK
+231 
-245 ISVAYEGE
+245 
-253 LERNLDADSLR
+253 
-264 DRMHKILNNPVE
+264 
-276 EHKNLRIWKGRSRD
+276 
-290 KKMKKLLTRNLGLK
+290 MKKLLTRNLGLK

-692 VTFNLTEDITVTPD
+692 VTFNLAEDITVVPD
-706 INIHIR
+706 INIR
-712 LKNADADNQ
+712 LKNADTDNQ

>member
-1 MQLWDKLA
+1 M
-9 EYAKNFSSYRTTM
+9 
-22 DFGDV
+22 
-27 AEILIIAVLLYYTL
+27 
-41 VWMKTTRAWILLKG
+41 
-55 LIVILAFLLLAYFF
+55 
-69 RMTTILWMA
+69 
-78 QNVLGFAVTA
+78 LGFAVTA

-290 KKMKKLLTRNLGLK
+290 KNEKLLTRNLGLK

-528 YMGVPEDGYMA
+528 HMGVPEDGYMA

-653 LSRDVSILHDSSV
+653 LSRDVSVLHDSSV

-692 VTFNLTEDITVTPD
+692 VTFNLAEDITVVPD

-712 LKNADADNQ
+712 LKMQILIINK

>member
-1 MQLWDKLA
+1 
-9 EYAKNFSSYRTTM
+9 
-22 DFGDV
+22 
-27 AEILIIAVLLYYTL
+27 
-41 VWMKTTRAWILLKG
+41 
-55 LIVILAFLLLAYFF
+55 
-69 RMTTILWMA
+69 
-78 QNVLGFAVTA
+78 
-88 LIVVLQPELRKA
+88 
-100 LEELGK
+100 
-106 KNIISSVLPFDNS
+106 
-119 HRVNEEF
+119 
-126 SEKTINEI
+126 
-134 TKACVEMGKVRTGAL
+134 
-149 IVIEQKVSLRDY
+149 
-161 ERTGI
+161 
-166 DVDGIVTSQLLINI
+166 
-180 FEHNTPL
+180 
-187 HDGAVIIQGNR
+187 
-198 VVSATCYLPLSDN
+198 
-211 LGLSKELGTRHRAG
+211 
-225 VGISEI
+225 
-231 TDSLTIIVSEETGK
+231 
-245 ISVAYEGE
+245 
-253 LERNLDADSLR
+253 
-264 DRMHKILNNPVE
+264 
-276 EHKNLRIWKGRSRD
+276 
-290 KKMKKLLTRNLGLK
+290 MKKLLTRNLGLK
-304 LASLLLAFVLW
+304 LASLVLAFVLW

-334 VRLINT
+334 VRLVNT
-340 ELLDE
+340 ELLEE

-653 LSRDVSILHDSSV
+653 LSRDISILHDSSV

-677 DNGVEELTPGTYTIP
+677 DNGVEELTPGNYTIP
-692 VTFNLTEDITVTPD
+692 ITFNLAEDITVTPD

-712 LKNADADNQ
+712 LKNADTDNQ

>member
-1 MQLWDKLA
+1 
-9 EYAKNFSSYRTTM
+9 
-22 DFGDV
+22 
-27 AEILIIAVLLYYTL
+27 
-41 VWMKTTRAWILLKG
+41 
-55 LIVILAFLLLAYFF
+55 
-69 RMTTILWMA
+69 
-78 QNVLGFAVTA
+78 
-88 LIVVLQPELRKA
+88 
-100 LEELGK
+100 
-106 KNIISSVLPFDNS
+106 
-119 HRVNEEF
+119 
-126 SEKTINEI
+126 
-134 TKACVEMGKVRTGAL
+134 
-149 IVIEQKVSLRDY
+149 
-161 ERTGI
+161 
-166 DVDGIVTSQLLINI
+166 
-180 FEHNTPL
+180 
-187 HDGAVIIQGNR
+187 
-198 VVSATCYLPLSDN
+198 
-211 LGLSKELGTRHRAG
+211 
-225 VGISEI
+225 
-231 TDSLTIIVSEETGK
+231 
-245 ISVAYEGE
+245 
-253 LERNLDADSLR
+253 
-264 DRMHKILNNPVE
+264 
-276 EHKNLRIWKGRSRD
+276 
-290 KKMKKLLTRNLGLK
+290 MKKALTRNLGLK
-304 LASLLLAFVLW
+304 LASLVLAFVLW

-397 YYCENISND
+397 YYCENVSND

-428 IKLESNTIGD
+428 IKLESNTIGE
-438 VASGYMIGNVTLD
+438 VASGYLIGNVTLD

-473 INVTDSTTSLSANVD
+473 INVTDSTSSLSANVD
-488 IKLYDADDNELVLES
+488 IKLYDADDNELTLES
-503 VKKNVDSAYM
+503 VKKNVNSAHM

-552 AGTVSTLVGISA
+552 AGTASALLGISA

-574 TGQSDNL
+574 TGQSGDL

-591 PANVRLADKSF
+591 PSNVRLANKSF

-610 YIEPIVSKDLT
+610 YIEPIDTKDLT
-621 VAAENIS
+621 IPADNIS
-628 VTGVPD
+628 ITGVPD
-634 GMEAEI
+634 GMEAEV

-653 LSRDVSILHDSSV
+653 LTRDVSILRDSSV
-666 TGILNLTQWME
+666 TGVLDLNQWME
-677 DNGVEELTPGTYTIP
+677 DNGLEELTPGNYTIP
-692 VTFNLTEDITVTPD
+692 VTFNLSEDITVDTD
-706 INIHIR
+706 VNIHIR
-712 LKNADADNQ
+712 LKNADSST

>member
-1 MQLWDKLA
+1 
-9 EYAKNFSSYRTTM
+9 
-22 DFGDV
+22 
-27 AEILIIAVLLYYTL
+27 
-41 VWMKTTRAWILLKG
+41 
-55 LIVILAFLLLAYFF
+55 
-69 RMTTILWMA
+69 
-78 QNVLGFAVTA
+78 
-88 LIVVLQPELRKA
+88 
-100 LEELGK
+100 
-106 KNIISSVLPFDNS
+106 
-119 HRVNEEF
+119 
-126 SEKTINEI
+126 
-134 TKACVEMGKVRTGAL
+134 
-149 IVIEQKVSLRDY
+149 
-161 ERTGI
+161 
-166 DVDGIVTSQLLINI
+166 
-180 FEHNTPL
+180 
-187 HDGAVIIQGNR
+187 
-198 VVSATCYLPLSDN
+198 
-211 LGLSKELGTRHRAG
+211 
-225 VGISEI
+225 
-231 TDSLTIIVSEETGK
+231 
-245 ISVAYEGE
+245 
-253 LERNLDADSLR
+253 
-264 DRMHKILNNPVE
+264 
-276 EHKNLRIWKGRSRD
+276 
-290 KKMKKLLTRNLGLK
+290 MKKALTRNLGLK
-304 LASLLLAFVLW
+304 LASLVLAFVLW

-397 YYCENISND
+397 YYCENVSND

-415 SVRLNVED
+415 SVRLSVED

-428 IKLESNTIGD
+428 IKLESNTIGE

-473 INVTDSTTSLSANVD
+473 INVTDSTSSLSANVD
-488 IKLYDADDNELVLES
+488 IKLYDADGNELTLES
-503 VKKNVDSAYM
+503 VKKNVNSAHM

-552 AGTVSTLVGISA
+552 AGTASALVGISA
-564 ITVPEDRMNI
+564 ITVPEERMNI
-574 TGQSDNL
+574 TGQSGDL

-591 PANVRLADKSF
+591 PSNVRLANKSF

-610 YIEPIVSKDLT
+610 YIEPIDTKDLT
-621 VAAENIS
+621 IPADNIS
-628 VTGVPD
+628 ITGVPD
-634 GMEAEI
+634 DMEAEI

-653 LSRDVSILHDSSV
+653 LSRDVSILRDSSV
-666 TGILNLTQWME
+666 TGVLDLNQWME
-677 DNGVEELTPGTYTIP
+677 NNGLEELTPGNYTIP
-692 VTFNLTEDITVTPD
+692 VTFNLSEDITVDTD
-706 INIHIR
+706 VNIHIR
-712 LKNADADNQ
+712 LKNADSST

>member
-1 MQLWDKLA
+1 
-9 EYAKNFSSYRTTM
+9 
-22 DFGDV
+22 
-27 AEILIIAVLLYYTL
+27 
-41 VWMKTTRAWILLKG
+41 
-55 LIVILAFLLLAYFF
+55 
-69 RMTTILWMA
+69 
-78 QNVLGFAVTA
+78 
-88 LIVVLQPELRKA
+88 
-100 LEELGK
+100 
-106 KNIISSVLPFDNS
+106 
-119 HRVNEEF
+119 
-126 SEKTINEI
+126 
-134 TKACVEMGKVRTGAL
+134 
-149 IVIEQKVSLRDY
+149 
-161 ERTGI
+161 
-166 DVDGIVTSQLLINI
+166 
-180 FEHNTPL
+180 
-187 HDGAVIIQGNR
+187 
-198 VVSATCYLPLSDN
+198 
-211 LGLSKELGTRHRAG
+211 
-225 VGISEI
+225 
-231 TDSLTIIVSEETGK
+231 
-245 ISVAYEGE
+245 
-253 LERNLDADSLR
+253 
-264 DRMHKILNNPVE
+264 
-276 EHKNLRIWKGRSRD
+276 
-290 KKMKKLLTRNLGLK
+290 MKKLLTRNLGLK

-473 INVTDSTTSLSANVD
+473 INVTDSTSSLSANVD
-488 IKLYDADDNELVLES
+488 IKLYDGDDNELTLES
-503 VKKNVDSAYM
+503 VKKNVDSAHM

-552 AGTVSTLVGISA
+552 AGTVSTLAGISA

-574 TGQSDNL
+574 TGQTDNL

-591 PANVRLADKSF
+591 PSNVRLADKSF

-653 LSRDVSILHDSSV
+653 LSRDVSILRDSSV

-692 VTFNLTEDITVTPD
+692 VTFNLAEDITVVPD

-712 LKNADADNQ
+712 LKNADTDNQ

>member
-1 MQLWDKLA
+1 
-9 EYAKNFSSYRTTM
+9 
-22 DFGDV
+22 
-27 AEILIIAVLLYYTL
+27 
-41 VWMKTTRAWILLKG
+41 
-55 LIVILAFLLLAYFF
+55 
-69 RMTTILWMA
+69 
-78 QNVLGFAVTA
+78 
-88 LIVVLQPELRKA
+88 
-100 LEELGK
+100 
-106 KNIISSVLPFDNS
+106 
-119 HRVNEEF
+119 
-126 SEKTINEI
+126 
-134 TKACVEMGKVRTGAL
+134 
-149 IVIEQKVSLRDY
+149 
-161 ERTGI
+161 
-166 DVDGIVTSQLLINI
+166 
-180 FEHNTPL
+180 
-187 HDGAVIIQGNR
+187 
-198 VVSATCYLPLSDN
+198 
-211 LGLSKELGTRHRAG
+211 
-225 VGISEI
+225 
-231 TDSLTIIVSEETGK
+231 
-245 ISVAYEGE
+245 
-253 LERNLDADSLR
+253 
-264 DRMHKILNNPVE
+264 
-276 EHKNLRIWKGRSRD
+276 
-290 KKMKKLLTRNLGLK
+290 MKKLLTRNLGLK

-321 YDPKDTVTFNNIQ
+321 YDPKDTVSFNNIQ

-552 AGTVSTLVGISA
+552 AGAASTLAGISA

-574 TGQSDNL
+574 TGQTDNL

-591 PANVRLADKSF
+591 PSNVRLADKSF

-653 LSRDVSILHDSSV
+653 LSRDVSILRDSSV
-666 TGILNLTQWME
+666 TGILNLTQWMQ
-677 DNGVEELTPGTYTIP
+677 DNGVEELTPGVYTIP
-692 VTFNLTEDITVTPD
+692 VTFNLAEDITVAPD

-712 LKNADADNQ
+712 LKNADTDNQ

>member
-1 MQLWDKLA
+1 
-9 EYAKNFSSYRTTM
+9 
-22 DFGDV
+22 
-27 AEILIIAVLLYYTL
+27 
-41 VWMKTTRAWILLKG
+41 
-55 LIVILAFLLLAYFF
+55 
-69 RMTTILWMA
+69 
-78 QNVLGFAVTA
+78 
-88 LIVVLQPELRKA
+88 
-100 LEELGK
+100 
-106 KNIISSVLPFDNS
+106 
-119 HRVNEEF
+119 
-126 SEKTINEI
+126 
-134 TKACVEMGKVRTGAL
+134 
-149 IVIEQKVSLRDY
+149 
-161 ERTGI
+161 
-166 DVDGIVTSQLLINI
+166 
-180 FEHNTPL
+180 
-187 HDGAVIIQGNR
+187 
-198 VVSATCYLPLSDN
+198 
-211 LGLSKELGTRHRAG
+211 
-225 VGISEI
+225 
-231 TDSLTIIVSEETGK
+231 
-245 ISVAYEGE
+245 
-253 LERNLDADSLR
+253 
-264 DRMHKILNNPVE
+264 
-276 EHKNLRIWKGRSRD
+276 
-290 KKMKKLLTRNLGLK
+290 MKKLLTRNLGLK

-340 ELLDE
+340 ELLEE

-503 VKKNVDSAYM
+503 IKKNVDSAYM

-653 LSRDVSILHDSSV
+653 LSRDISILHDSSV

-677 DNGVEELTPGTYTIP
+677 DNGVEELTPGNYTIP
-692 VTFNLTEDITVTPD
+692 ITFNLAEDITVTPD

-712 LKNADADNQ
+712 LKNADTDNQ

>member
-1 MQLWDKLA
+1 
-9 EYAKNFSSYRTTM
+9 
-22 DFGDV
+22 
-27 AEILIIAVLLYYTL
+27 
-41 VWMKTTRAWILLKG
+41 
-55 LIVILAFLLLAYFF
+55 
-69 RMTTILWMA
+69 
-78 QNVLGFAVTA
+78 
-88 LIVVLQPELRKA
+88 
-100 LEELGK
+100 
-106 KNIISSVLPFDNS
+106 
-119 HRVNEEF
+119 
-126 SEKTINEI
+126 
-134 TKACVEMGKVRTGAL
+134 
-149 IVIEQKVSLRDY
+149 
-161 ERTGI
+161 
-166 DVDGIVTSQLLINI
+166 
-180 FEHNTPL
+180 
-187 HDGAVIIQGNR
+187 
-198 VVSATCYLPLSDN
+198 
-211 LGLSKELGTRHRAG
+211 
-225 VGISEI
+225 
-231 TDSLTIIVSEETGK
+231 
-245 ISVAYEGE
+245 
-253 LERNLDADSLR
+253 
-264 DRMHKILNNPVE
+264 
-276 EHKNLRIWKGRSRD
+276 
-290 KKMKKLLTRNLGLK
+290 MKKLLTRNLGLK

-552 AGTVSTLVGISA
+552 AGNVSTLVGISA

-692 VTFNLTEDITVTPD
+692 VTFNLAEDITVTPD

-712 LKNADADNQ
+712 LKNADTDNQ

>member
-1 MQLWDKLA
+1 
-9 EYAKNFSSYRTTM
+9 
-22 DFGDV
+22 
-27 AEILIIAVLLYYTL
+27 
-41 VWMKTTRAWILLKG
+41 
-55 LIVILAFLLLAYFF
+55 
-69 RMTTILWMA
+69 
-78 QNVLGFAVTA
+78 
-88 LIVVLQPELRKA
+88 
-100 LEELGK
+100 
-106 KNIISSVLPFDNS
+106 
-119 HRVNEEF
+119 
-126 SEKTINEI
+126 
-134 TKACVEMGKVRTGAL
+134 
-149 IVIEQKVSLRDY
+149 
-161 ERTGI
+161 
-166 DVDGIVTSQLLINI
+166 
-180 FEHNTPL
+180 
-187 HDGAVIIQGNR
+187 
-198 VVSATCYLPLSDN
+198 
-211 LGLSKELGTRHRAG
+211 
-225 VGISEI
+225 
-231 TDSLTIIVSEETGK
+231 
-245 ISVAYEGE
+245 
-253 LERNLDADSLR
+253 
-264 DRMHKILNNPVE
+264 
-276 EHKNLRIWKGRSRD
+276 
-290 KKMKKLLTRNLGLK
+290 MKKLLTRNLGLK

-692 VTFNLTEDITVTPD
+692 VTFNLAEDTTVVPD

-712 LKNADADNQ
+712 LKNADTDNQ

>member
-1 MQLWDKLA
+1 
-9 EYAKNFSSYRTTM
+9 
-22 DFGDV
+22 
-27 AEILIIAVLLYYTL
+27 
-41 VWMKTTRAWILLKG
+41 
-55 LIVILAFLLLAYFF
+55 
-69 RMTTILWMA
+69 
-78 QNVLGFAVTA
+78 
-88 LIVVLQPELRKA
+88 
-100 LEELGK
+100 
-106 KNIISSVLPFDNS
+106 
-119 HRVNEEF
+119 
-126 SEKTINEI
+126 
-134 TKACVEMGKVRTGAL
+134 
-149 IVIEQKVSLRDY
+149 
-161 ERTGI
+161 
-166 DVDGIVTSQLLINI
+166 
-180 FEHNTPL
+180 
-187 HDGAVIIQGNR
+187 
-198 VVSATCYLPLSDN
+198 
-211 LGLSKELGTRHRAG
+211 
-225 VGISEI
+225 
-231 TDSLTIIVSEETGK
+231 
-245 ISVAYEGE
+245 
-253 LERNLDADSLR
+253 
-264 DRMHKILNNPVE
+264 
-276 EHKNLRIWKGRSRD
+276 
-290 KKMKKLLTRNLGLK
+290 MKKLLTRNLGLK

-461 SAISQVDHAGVD
+461 SAISQVDHARVD
-473 INVTDSTTSLSANVD
+473 INVTDSTSSLSANVD
-488 IKLYDADDNELVLES
+488 IKLYDADDNELTLES
-503 VKKNVDSAYM
+503 VKKNVDSAHM

-552 AGTVSTLVGISA
+552 AGTVSTLAGISA

-574 TGQSDNL
+574 TGQTDNL

-692 VTFNLTEDITVTPD
+692 VTFNLAEDITVAPD

-712 LKNADADNQ
+712 LKNADTDNQ

>member
-1 MQLWDKLA
+1 
-9 EYAKNFSSYRTTM
+9 
-22 DFGDV
+22 
-27 AEILIIAVLLYYTL
+27 
-41 VWMKTTRAWILLKG
+41 
-55 LIVILAFLLLAYFF
+55 
-69 RMTTILWMA
+69 
-78 QNVLGFAVTA
+78 
-88 LIVVLQPELRKA
+88 
-100 LEELGK
+100 
-106 KNIISSVLPFDNS
+106 
-119 HRVNEEF
+119 
-126 SEKTINEI
+126 
-134 TKACVEMGKVRTGAL
+134 
-149 IVIEQKVSLRDY
+149 
-161 ERTGI
+161 
-166 DVDGIVTSQLLINI
+166 
-180 FEHNTPL
+180 
-187 HDGAVIIQGNR
+187 
-198 VVSATCYLPLSDN
+198 
-211 LGLSKELGTRHRAG
+211 
-225 VGISEI
+225 
-231 TDSLTIIVSEETGK
+231 
-245 ISVAYEGE
+245 
-253 LERNLDADSLR
+253 
-264 DRMHKILNNPVE
+264 
-276 EHKNLRIWKGRSRD
+276 
-290 KKMKKLLTRNLGLK
+290 MKKLLTRNLGLK

-677 DNGVEELTPGTYTIP
+677 DNGVEELTPGNYTIP
-692 VTFNLTEDITVTPD
+692 ITFNLAEDITVVPD

-712 LKNADADNQ
+712 LKNADTNNQ